1 MDYRIRSTDIE
12 KGRWDEKE
20 RREEEEKIRIE
31 LNVIRMNSQYIT
43 KNRRN

>member
-20 RREEEEKIRIE
+20 RREEEKIRIE